1 MKKASKA
8 FLLICNHLERVTKGR
23 FTLWKRIFFH
33 SHLYIRLIY
42 RKKYVFSHFLN
53 RETKPLINFDV
64 CSKALWRSLILV
76 LPLEKRSLH
85 VMKDWLPYFLKHIIS
100 LTKPY
105 LNESSWLY
113 FVTKHKAILILQ
125 VLSWTVVTLSEMH
138 TLFTCGRFTQTYQN
152 GWKNALLRAFSSSSH
167 KKWSLFR
174 EN

>member
-23 FTLWKRIFFH
+23 FTLWKRIFFPFL
-33 SHLYIRLIY
+33 SFYSLNLP
-42 RKKYVFSHFLN
+42 RKVFSHFLN

-64 CSKALWRSLILV
+64 CSKALSRSLILV
-76 LPLEKRSLH
+76 LPLEKLPLH
-85 VMKDWLPYFLKHIIS
+85 VMNDWLPYFLKHIIS

-105 LNESSWLY
+105 LNESSRFY
-113 FVTKHKAILILQ
+113 FVTKHKAIVILQ

-138 TLFTCGRFTQTYQN
+138 TVLTCGRFTQTYQN

-167 KKWSLFR
+167 KK
-174 EN
+174 